1 MIISF
6 LSQKGGVGKS
16 SLARTCAVEF
26 TRAGW
31 NVLLADIDS
40 SQITSNRWAEQSRNL
55 ANISPHIETTVF
67 TATHQALTQAKNYD
81 LTVIDGAPHATRG
94 TLEAAEHS
102 DLVVLPTGSS
112 LDDLEPS
119 ILLANELANS
129 LNSEK
134 IVFAL
139 YKTTSAAQERISR
152 ETIESYDFS
161 VFDNAI
167 PMKTGYIAAFDSG
180 FCATETKYK
189 KLNELALALVDEIAQ
204 RITK

>member
-31 NVLLADIDS
+31 RTLLADIDS
-40 SQITSNRWAEQSRNL
+40 SQITSNRWAEQRRNI
-55 ANISPHIETTVF
+55 ANIEPQIITEVF
-67 TATHQALTQAKNYD
+67 STTHQALAKASDFD
-81 LTVIDGAPHATRG
+81 LMVIDGAPHATRG
-94 TLEAAEHS
+94 TQEAAEYS

-119 ILLANELANS
+119 VLLANELAKS

-139 YKTTSAAQERISR
+139 YKTTSEAQERESR
-152 ETIESYDFS
+152 ATIEGYGYT
-161 VFDNAI
+161 VLEGAV
-167 PMKTGYIAAFDSG
+167 PMKTGYIAAFDAG
-180 FCATETKYK
+180 FCATETKYER
-189 KLNELALALVDEIAQ
+189 LNEQALVLINNIAT
-204 RITK
+204 RITE

>member
-16 SLARTCAVEF
+16 SLARTTAVEF

-31 NVLLADIDS
+31 DTLLADIDS
-40 SQITSNRWAEQSRNL
+40 SQITSNRWAEQRRSI
-55 ANISPHIETTVF
+55 AKIQPEVKTKVF
-67 TATHQALTQAKNYD
+67 TTTHQALVEAKNHD
-81 LTVIDGAPHATRG
+81 LMIIDGAPHSTQG

-102 DLVVLPTGSS
+102 DLIIIPTGSS

-119 ILLANELANS
+119 ILLASELANS

-139 YKTTSAAQERISR
+139 YKTTSSAQERESR
-152 ETIESYDFS
+152 ETIKGYGYTVLDG
-161 VFDNAI
+161 AI
-167 PMKTGYIAAFDSG
+167 HMKTGYITAFDAG

-189 KLNELALALVDEIAQ
+189 QLNKQAEVLINSIAKQ
-204 RITK
+204 VNA